1 MAESRDE
8 NDGSAIDEMDRPRT
22 IHRGSFDPVR
32 IADGG
37 TASGGTLL
45 GITTGDGV
53 LMAADTRTSR
63 GTVTSSEDVQKM
75 SQVHPTAVLGSTGDL
90 GELQSFV
97 RTIRAEADRYE
108 TEHDEPMDSA
118 TLSTVTARELRE
130 HAVSDITVLLG
141 GVDDGSHVFTIG
153 RDEGVVE
160 ETYAAVGSGREA
172 AYGILDAE
180 VPQSP
185 SLSEARLI
193 AGRAI
198 ESAIERDVQTGVGV
212 HVAEISQRGVDIDRY
227 DSVDE
232 FR

>member
-22 IHRGSFDPVR
+22 IHRRSIDPVR

-45 GITTGDGV
+45 GVATGEGV

-63 GTVTSSEDVQKM
+63 GTITSSEDVQKM
-75 SQVHPTAVLGSTGDL
+75 SQIHPTAVLGSTEDL

-141 GVDDGSHVFTIG
+141 GVDDDPHVFTIS

-172 AYGILDAE
+172 AYGVLDAE

-193 AGRAI
+193 AGRAL
-198 ESAIERDVQTGVGV
+198 ESAIERDVQTGVGI